1 MNKKIQIVLII
12 FLFVNILLSF
22 NDYIKQKFNKKNKQR
37 LNIIYTFGISIFI
50 SMLVYMFYECN
61 DNLEVDTNI
70 AEF

>member
-37 LNIIYTFGISIFI
+37 LNIIYTIGISIFI